1 MECYLL
7 SKSKARG
14 YRKHMLSFWLNN
26 GIFWVSKEKLVDQ
39 ANIIHRNSLITVLE
53 IEDLERNLAENDG
66 SKEGKRSADYT
77 GSNLGEEVRNILTA
91 LEADEEI
98 GNLEEEVMSLLKKW
112 QRY

>member
-7 SKSKARG
+7 SKSKVRG
-14 YRKHMLSFWLNN
+14 YRKHMLSLWLND